1 MTQRTELGKLGEDF
15 ACGYLVKK
23 GYKIVERNH
32 KKPWGELD
40 IVAIAPDKTLIL
52 IEVKTMKDRLCQDIA
67 PEDQMTASK
76 IKKFKKAASLYA
88 GSHQNLINDK
98 KGWRL
103 DVIALVKDEDEFIV
117 RHYENIV

>member
-32 KKPWGELD
+32 RKPWGELD
-40 IVAIAPDKTLIL
+40 VVVIAPDKTLAI
-52 IEVKTMKDRLCQDIA
+52 IEVKTMKDKFCQDIA

-76 IKKFKKAASLYA
+76 LQKFKKAATLYA
-88 GSHQNLINDK
+88 GSHQELINDK

-103 DVIALVKDEDEFIV
+103 DVITLLENEGEFTV
-117 RHYENIV
+117 RHYENVI

>member
-32 KKPWGELD
+32 RKPWGELD

-52 IEVKTMKDRLCQDIA
+52 IEVKTMKDRFCQDIA
-67 PEDQMTASK
+67 PEDQMTVSK
-76 IKKFKKAASLYA
+76 VQKFKKAASLYA